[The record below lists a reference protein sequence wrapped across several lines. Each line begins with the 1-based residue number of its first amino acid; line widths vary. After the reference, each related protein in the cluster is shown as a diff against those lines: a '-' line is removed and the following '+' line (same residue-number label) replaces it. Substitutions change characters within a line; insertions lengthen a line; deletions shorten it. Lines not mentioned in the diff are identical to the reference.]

1 MKKKIITLVVIT
13 VIFALVIVTSCFIG
27 LVNISTIKDAK
38 ETLAIYNECVAREDY
53 KDSKLL
59 SLYKFKDNL
68 VRFTVINK
76 DGDVIFDNEI
86 AKLDNHNNRQEIID
100 AFKNGSGSSVRYSES
115 LSTSMVYVATKIDDN
130 TVIRSS
136 VPVNNI
142 RVFTS
147 VTLKYYIAIIL
158 LVFVLSLFLAVKL
171 VKIIVYPIN
180 ELQKVTSKIENGD
193 LNKRAIIYNYDE
205 IGFLAQT
212 FNNIADQ
219 LEIRI
224 IDSLDKKNKLEAIL
238 ESMESGVIAID
249 NNENIILINSYSQKL
264 FDLKEDNIG
273 KKISDCIIDYDLINF
288 IREIPEI
295 GTKEVKLFHPIERE
309 LRVKKS
315 PIINYLNNSIGIVI
329 TVQDITDIK
338 RLENMRSEFVANVS
352 HELKTP
358 LTSIKGFSETLR
370 YVDDSETKNK
380 FLDIIDKESERLT
393 NLINDILILSNIEN
407 IHKMESEYFNPG
419 DVIENVLDMVKSQ
432 AYKKSIIIKYNDC
445 FNSEILGSKDKFH
458 QLAVNLIE
466 NAIKYSNE
474 NGIVKI
480 DLTLEEQYFVFK
492 VKDNGIGIP
501 KNDIPRIFERFYRV
515 DKSRSTRGTGL
526 GLAIVKHI
534 VKLFNGEIS
543 VKSKVGIG
551 STFTVKI
558 KKVINIKDKLKI
570 Y

>member
-38 ETLAIYNECVAREDY
+38 ETLAIYNECVVREDY

-76 DGDVIFDNEI
+76 EGEVIFDNEI
-86 AKLDNHNNRQEIID
+86 TKLDNHNNRQEIID
-100 AFKNGSGSSVRYSES
+100 AFKNGSGSSVRYSAS

-295 GTKEVKLFHPIERE
+295 GTKEIKLFHPIERE

-474 NGIVKI
+474 NGVVKI

-558 KKVINIKDKLKI
+558 KK
-570 Y
+570 

>member
-38 ETLAIYNECVAREDY
+38 ETLAIYNECVARKDY

-76 DGDVIFDNEI
+76 EGEVIFDNEI
-86 AKLDNHNNRQEIID
+86 TKLDNHNNRQEIID
-100 AFKNGSGSSVRYSES
+100 AFKNGSGSSVRYSAS
-115 LSTSMVYVATKIDDN
+115 LSISMVYVATKIDDN

-136 VPVNNI
+136 VPVSNI

-147 VTLKYYIAIIL
+147 GTLKYYIAIIL

-295 GTKEVKLFHPIERE
+295 GTKEIKLFHPIERE

-393 NLINDILILSNIEN
+393 NLINDILILANIEN

-419 DVIENVLDMVKSQ
+419 DVIENVLDVVKSQ

-543 VKSKVGIG
+543 VKSKVGRG

-558 KKVINIKDKLKI
+558 KK
-570 Y
+570 

>member
-76 DGDVIFDNEI
+76 DGEVIFDNEI

-100 AFKNGSGSSVRYSES
+100 AFKNASGSSVRYSAS

-558 KKVINIKDKLKI
+558 KK
-570 Y
+570 

>member
-38 ETLAIYNECVAREDY
+38 ETLAIYNECVVREDY

-76 DGDVIFDNEI
+76 EGEVIFDNEI
-86 AKLDNHNNRQEIID
+86 TKLDNHNNRQEIID

-295 GTKEVKLFHPIERE
+295 GTKEIKLFHPIERE

-419 DVIENVLDMVKSQ
+419 DVIKNVLDMVKSQ

-558 KKVINIKDKLKI
+558 KK
-570 Y
+570 

>member
-1 MKKKIITLVVIT
+1 M
-13 VIFALVIVTSCFIG
+13 VIVTSCFIG

-38 ETLAIYNECVAREDY
+38 ETLAIYNECVVREDY

-76 DGDVIFDNEI
+76 EGEVIFDNEI
-86 AKLDNHNNRQEIID
+86 TKLDNHNNRQEIID

-136 VPVNNI
+136 VPVNSI

-147 VTLKYYIAIIL
+147 GTLKYYIAIIL

-295 GTKEVKLFHPIERE
+295 GTKEIKLFHPIERE

-358 LTSIKGFSETLR
+358 LTAIKGFSETLR

-543 VKSKVGIG
+543 VKSKVGRG

-558 KKVINIKDKLKI
+558 KK
-570 Y
+570 

>member
-38 ETLAIYNECVAREDY
+38 ETLAIYNECVVREDY

-136 VPVNNI
+136 VPVNSI

-147 VTLKYYIAIIL
+147 GTLKYYIAIIL

-295 GTKEVKLFHPIERE
+295 GTKEIKLFHPIERE

-543 VKSKVGIG
+543 VKSKVGRG

-558 KKVINIKDKLKI
+558 KK
-570 Y
+570 

>member
-38 ETLAIYNECVAREDY
+38 ETLAIYNECVVREDY

-76 DGDVIFDNEI
+76 EGEVIFDNEI
-86 AKLDNHNNRQEIID
+86 TKLDNHNNRQEIID

-136 VPVNNI
+136 VPVNSI

-147 VTLKYYIAIIL
+147 GTLKYYIAIIL

-295 GTKEVKLFHPIERE
+295 GTKEIKLFHPIERE

-543 VKSKVGIG
+543 VKSKLGIG

-558 KKVINIKDKLKI
+558 KK
-570 Y
+570 

>member
-76 DGDVIFDNEI
+76 DGEVIFDNEI

-100 AFKNGSGSSVRYSES
+100 AFKNGSGSSVRYSAS

-295 GTKEVKLFHPIERE
+295 GTKEIKLFHPIERE

-558 KKVINIKDKLKI
+558 KK
-570 Y
+570 

>member
-38 ETLAIYNECVAREDY
+38 ETLAIYNECVVREDY

-76 DGDVIFDNEI
+76 EGEVIFDNEI
-86 AKLDNHNNRQEIID
+86 TKLDNHNNRQEIID

-136 VPVNNI
+136 VPVNSI

-147 VTLKYYIAIIL
+147 GTLKYYIAIIL

-288 IREIPEI
+288 IREIPDI
-295 GTKEVKLFHPIERE
+295 GTKEIKLFHPIERE

-543 VKSKVGIG
+543 VKSKVGRG

-558 KKVINIKDKLKI
+558 KK
-570 Y
+570 

>member
-38 ETLAIYNECVAREDY
+38 ETLAIYNECVVREDY

-76 DGDVIFDNEI
+76 EGEVIFDNEI
-86 AKLDNHNNRQEIID
+86 TKLDNHNNRQEIID

-136 VPVNNI
+136 VPVNSI

-147 VTLKYYIAIIL
+147 GTLKYYIAIIL

-295 GTKEVKLFHPIERE
+295 GTKEIKLFHPIERE

-370 YVDDSETKNK
+370 YVDDIETKNK

-543 VKSKVGIG
+543 VKSKVGRG

-558 KKVINIKDKLKI
+558 KK
-570 Y
+570 

>member
-76 DGDVIFDNEI
+76 EGEVIFDNEI

-100 AFKNGSGSSVRYSES
+100 AFKNGSGSSVRYSAS

-147 VTLKYYIAIIL
+147 GTLKYYIAIIL

-295 GTKEVKLFHPIERE
+295 GTKEIKLFHPIERE

-551 STFTVKI
+551 STFIVKI
-558 KKVINIKDKLKI
+558 KK
-570 Y
+570 

>member
-76 DGDVIFDNEI
+76 DGEVIFDNEI

-100 AFKNGSGSSVRYSES
+100 AFKNGSGSSVRYSAS

-543 VKSKVGIG
+543 VKSKVGRG

-558 KKVINIKDKLKI
+558 KK
-570 Y
+570 

>member
-100 AFKNGSGSSVRYSES
+100 AFKNGSGSSVRYSAS

-295 GTKEVKLFHPIERE
+295 GTKEIKLFHPIERE

-543 VKSKVGIG
+543 VKSKVGRG

-558 KKVINIKDKLKI
+558 KK
-570 Y
+570 

>member
-59 SLYKFKDNL
+59 SLYKFKGNL

-76 DGDVIFDNEI
+76 DGEVIFDNEI

-100 AFKNGSGSSVRYSES
+100 AFKNGSGSSVRYSAS

-295 GTKEVKLFHPIERE
+295 GTKEIKLFHPIERE

-558 KKVINIKDKLKI
+558 KK
-570 Y
+570 

>member
-38 ETLAIYNECVAREDY
+38 ETLAIYNECVVREDY

-76 DGDVIFDNEI
+76 EGEVIFDNEI
-86 AKLDNHNNRQEIID
+86 TKLDNHNNRQEIID

-136 VPVNNI
+136 VPVNSI

-147 VTLKYYIAIIL
+147 GTLKYYIAIIL

-193 LNKRAIIYNYDE
+193 LNKRAIVYNYDE

-212 FNNIADQ
+212 FNNMADQ
-219 LEIRI
+219 LEIKI
-224 IDSLDKKNKLEAIL
+224 KDSLDKQNKLEAIL

-295 GTKEVKLFHPIERE
+295 GTKEIKLFHPIERE

-370 YVDDSETKNK
+370 YVEDNETKNK

-393 NLINDILILSNIEN
+393 NLINDILVLSNIEN
-407 IHKMESEYFNPG
+407 LHKMESEYFNPG

-466 NAIKYSNE
+466 NSIKYSND
-474 NGIVKI
+474 GIVKI

-543 VKSKVGIG
+543 VKSKVGRG

-558 KKVINIKDKLKI
+558 KK
-570 Y
+570 

>member
-76 DGDVIFDNEI
+76 DGEVIFDNEI

-100 AFKNGSGSSVRYSES
+100 AFKNGSGSSVRYSAS

-147 VTLKYYIAIIL
+147 GTLKYYIAIIL

-543 VKSKVGIG
+543 VKSKAGIG

-558 KKVINIKDKLKI
+558 KK
-570 Y
+570 

>member
-38 ETLAIYNECVAREDY
+38 ETLAIYNECVVREDY

-76 DGDVIFDNEI
+76 EGEVIFDNEI
-86 AKLDNHNNRQEIID
+86 TKLDNHNNRQEIID

-136 VPVNNI
+136 VPVNSI

-147 VTLKYYIAIIL
+147 GTLKYYIAIIL

-171 VKIIVYPIN
+171 VKIIIYPIN

-295 GTKEVKLFHPIERE
+295 GTKEIKLFHPIERE

-474 NGIVKI
+474 NGVVKI

-543 VKSKVGIG
+543 VKSKVGRG

-558 KKVINIKDKLKI
+558 KK
-570 Y
+570 

>member
-38 ETLAIYNECVAREDY
+38 ETLAIYNECVVREDY

-76 DGDVIFDNEI
+76 EGEVIFDNEI
-86 AKLDNHNNRQEIID
+86 TKLDNHNNRQEIID

-115 LSTSMVYVATKIDDN
+115 LSTNMVYVATKIDDN

-136 VPVNNI
+136 VPVNSI

-147 VTLKYYIAIIL
+147 GTLKYYIAIIL

-558 KKVINIKDKLKI
+558 KK
-570 Y
+570 

>member
-38 ETLAIYNECVAREDY
+38 ETLAIYNECVVREDY

-76 DGDVIFDNEI
+76 EGEVIFDNEI
-86 AKLDNHNNRQEIID
+86 TKLDNHNNRQEIID

-136 VPVNNI
+136 VPVNSI

-147 VTLKYYIAIIL
+147 GTLKYYIAIIL

-295 GTKEVKLFHPIERE
+295 GTKEIKLFHPIERE

-419 DVIENVLDMVKSQ
+419 DVIENVLDMVKNQ

-474 NGIVKI
+474 NGVVKI

-543 VKSKVGIG
+543 VKSKVGRG

-558 KKVINIKDKLKI
+558 KK
-570 Y
+570 

>member
-38 ETLAIYNECVAREDY
+38 ETLAIYNECVVREDY

-76 DGDVIFDNEI
+76 EGEVIFDNEI
-86 AKLDNHNNRQEIID
+86 TKLDNHNNRQEIID

-136 VPVNNI
+136 VPVNSI

-147 VTLKYYIAIIL
+147 GTLKYYIAIIL

-295 GTKEVKLFHPIERE
+295 GTKEIKLFHPIERE

-558 KKVINIKDKLKI
+558 KK
-570 Y
+570 

>member
-76 DGDVIFDNEI
+76 DGEVIFDNEI

-100 AFKNGSGSSVRYSES
+100 AFKNGSGSSVRYSAS

-147 VTLKYYIAIIL
+147 VTLKCYIAIIL

-558 KKVINIKDKLKI
+558 KK
-570 Y
+570 

>member
-76 DGDVIFDNEI
+76 EGEVIFDNEI

-100 AFKNGSGSSVRYSES
+100 AFKNGSGSSVRYSAS

-136 VPVNNI
+136 VPVSNI

-147 VTLKYYIAIIL
+147 GTLNYYIAIIL

-543 VKSKVGIG
+543 VKSKVGRG

-558 KKVINIKDKLKI
+558 KK
-570 Y
+570 

>member
-76 DGDVIFDNEI
+76 EGEVIFDNEI

-100 AFKNGSGSSVRYSES
+100 AFKNGSGSSVRYSAS

-147 VTLKYYIAIIL
+147 GTLKYYIAIIL
-158 LVFVLSLFLAVKL
+158 LVFVLSLFLAIKL

-492 VKDNGIGIP
+492 VKDNGVGIP

-543 VKSKVGIG
+543 VKSKVGMG

-558 KKVINIKDKLKI
+558 KK
-570 Y
+570 

>member
-38 ETLAIYNECVAREDY
+38 ETLAIYNECVVREDY

-76 DGDVIFDNEI
+76 EGEVIFDNEI
-86 AKLDNHNNRQEIID
+86 TKLDNHNNRQEIID

-136 VPVNNI
+136 VPVNSI

-147 VTLKYYIAIIL
+147 GTLKYYIAIIL

-295 GTKEVKLFHPIERE
+295 GTKEIKLFHPIERE

-419 DVIENVLDMVKSQ
+419 DVIKNVLDMVKSQ

-526 GLAIVKHI
+526 GLAIIKHI

-558 KKVINIKDKLKI
+558 KK
-570 Y
+570 

>member
-38 ETLAIYNECVAREDY
+38 ETLAIYNEYVAREDY

-76 DGDVIFDNEI
+76 EGEVIFDNEI

-100 AFKNGSGSSVRYSES
+100 AFKNGSGSSVRYSAS

-147 VTLKYYIAIIL
+147 GTLKYYIAIIL

-558 KKVINIKDKLKI
+558 KK
-570 Y
+570 

>member
-38 ETLAIYNECVAREDY
+38 ETLAIYNECVVREDY

-76 DGDVIFDNEI
+76 DGEVIFDNEI

-100 AFKNGSGSSVRYSES
+100 AFKNGSGSSVRYSAS

-295 GTKEVKLFHPIERE
+295 GTKEIKLFHPIERE

-543 VKSKVGIG
+543 VKSKVGRG

-558 KKVINIKDKLKI
+558 KK
-570 Y
+570 

>member
-38 ETLAIYNECVAREDY
+38 ETLAIYNECVVREDY

-76 DGDVIFDNEI
+76 EGEVIFDNEI
-86 AKLDNHNNRQEIID
+86 TKLDNHNNRQEIID

-136 VPVNNI
+136 VPVNSI

-147 VTLKYYIAIIL
+147 GTLKYYIAIIL

-288 IREIPEI
+288 IREIPDI
-295 GTKEVKLFHPIERE
+295 GTKEIKLFHPIERE

-407 IHKMESEYFNPG
+407 IHKMESEYFYPG

-543 VKSKVGIG
+543 VKSKVGRG

-558 KKVINIKDKLKI
+558 KK
-570 Y
+570 

>member
-100 AFKNGSGSSVRYSES
+100 AFKNGSGSSVRYSAS

-474 NGIVKI
+474 NGVVKI

-558 KKVINIKDKLKI
+558 KK
-570 Y
+570 

>member
-76 DGDVIFDNEI
+76 EGEVIFDNEI

-100 AFKNGSGSSVRYSES
+100 AFKNGSGSSVRYSAS

-136 VPVNNI
+136 VPVNSI

-147 VTLKYYIAIIL
+147 GTLKYYIAIIL

-558 KKVINIKDKLKI
+558 KK
-570 Y
+570 

>member
-38 ETLAIYNECVAREDY
+38 ETLAIYNECVVREDY

-76 DGDVIFDNEI
+76 EGEVIFDNEI
-86 AKLDNHNNRQEIID
+86 TKLDNHNNRQEIID

-115 LSTSMVYVATKIDDN
+115 LSTNMVYVATKIDDN

-136 VPVNNI
+136 VPVNSI

-147 VTLKYYIAIIL
+147 GTLKYYIAIIL

-543 VKSKVGIG
+543 VKSKVGRG

-558 KKVINIKDKLKI
+558 KK
-570 Y
+570 

>member
-100 AFKNGSGSSVRYSES
+100 AFKNGSGSSVRYSAS

-147 VTLKYYIAIIL
+147 GTLKYYIAIIL

-558 KKVINIKDKLKI
+558 KK
-570 Y
+570 

>member
-76 DGDVIFDNEI
+76 EGEVIFDNEI
-86 AKLDNHNNRQEIID
+86 TKLDNHNNRQEIID
-100 AFKNGSGSSVRYSES
+100 AFKNGSGSSVRYSAS

-295 GTKEVKLFHPIERE
+295 GTKEIKLFHPIERE

-474 NGIVKI
+474 NGVVKI

-501 KNDIPRIFERFYRV
+501 KNDISRIFERFYRV

-558 KKVINIKDKLKI
+558 KK
-570 Y
+570 

>member
-38 ETLAIYNECVAREDY
+38 ETLAIYNECVVREDY

-76 DGDVIFDNEI
+76 EGEVIFDNEI
-86 AKLDNHNNRQEIID
+86 TKLDNHNNRQEIID

-136 VPVNNI
+136 VPVNSI

-147 VTLKYYIAIIL
+147 GTLKYYIAIIL

-295 GTKEVKLFHPIERE
+295 GTKEIKLFHPIERG

-474 NGIVKI
+474 NGVVKI

-543 VKSKVGIG
+543 VKSKVGRG

-558 KKVINIKDKLKI
+558 KK
-570 Y
+570 

>member
-76 DGDVIFDNEI
+76 EGEVIFDNEI
-86 AKLDNHNNRQEIID
+86 TKLDNHNNRQEIID
-100 AFKNGSGSSVRYSES
+100 AFKNGSGSSVRYSAS

-136 VPVNNI
+136 VPVNSI

-147 VTLKYYIAIIL
+147 GTLKYYIAIIL

-295 GTKEVKLFHPIERE
+295 GTKEIKLFHPIERE

-474 NGIVKI
+474 NGVVKI

-558 KKVINIKDKLKI
+558 KK
-570 Y
+570 

>member
-76 DGDVIFDNEI
+76 DGEVIFDNEI

-100 AFKNGSGSSVRYSES
+100 AFKNGSGSSVRYSAS

-147 VTLKYYIAIIL
+147 GTLKYYIAIIL
-158 LVFVLSLFLAVKL
+158 LVFVLSLFLAIKL

-551 STFTVKI
+551 STFIVKI
-558 KKVINIKDKLKI
+558 KK
-570 Y
+570 

>member
-38 ETLAIYNECVAREDY
+38 ETLAIYNECVVREDY

-76 DGDVIFDNEI
+76 EGEVIFDNEI
-86 AKLDNHNNRQEIID
+86 TKLDNHNNRQEIID

-115 LSTSMVYVATKIDDN
+115 LSISMVYVATKIDDN

-136 VPVNNI
+136 VPVNSI

-147 VTLKYYIAIIL
+147 GTLKYYIAIIL

-295 GTKEVKLFHPIERE
+295 GTKEIKLFHPIERE

-558 KKVINIKDKLKI
+558 KK
-570 Y
+570 